1 MTILSNAL
9 DKNQTDH
16 NMHYVNEIDIP
27 FLNVDEDL
35 TFDKDTINKYKY
47 DKKKINKSYNSYINK
62 YIAPDNSN
70 IQGYVKIS
78 NIIKK
83 NFFLRK

>member
-35 TFDKDTINKYKY
+35 TFDKDTIYKYKY
-47 DKKKINKSYNSYINK
+47 NKKKN
-62 YIAPDNSN
+62 
-70 IQGYVKIS
+70 
-78 NIIKK
+78 
-83 NFFLRK
+83 